1 MDYDADSNS
10 IYDYNNII
18 GDFYDGR
25 KQSKDTILK
34 RIGFGELIARSLKR
48 LTGQPVLTERQD
60 VGLVGGVIGDIFS
73 FLAGNVVRYSQLAW
87 NLYILLQTFVFG
99 KLK

>member
-1 MDYDADSNS
+1 MDYDVGSNS

-18 GDFYDGR
+18 DNFYDGR

-34 RIGFGELIARSLKR
+34 RIGFGELVARSLKR

-60 VGLVGGVIGDIFS
+60 AGLVGGFIGDLLS
-73 FLAGNVVRYSQLAW
+73 FFAGNVVRYSQF
-87 NLYILLQTFVFG
+87 T
-99 KLK
+99 

>member
-1 MDYDADSNS
+1 MDYDVDSNS

-18 GDFYDGR
+18 DNFYDGR

-34 RIGFGELIARSLKR
+34 RIGFGELVARSLKR

-60 VGLVGGVIGDIFS
+60 AGLVGGFIGDLLS
-73 FLAGNVVRYSQLAW
+73 FFAGNVVRYSLLA
-87 NLYILLQTFVFG
+87 
-99 KLK
+99 

>member
-1 MDYDADSNS
+1 MDYNVDSNS

-18 GDFYDGR
+18 DDFYDGR
-25 KQSKDTILK
+25 KQSKDRILK

-60 VGLVGGVIGDIFS
+60 VGLVGGVIGDLLS
-73 FLAGNVVRYSQLAW
+73 FFAGNVVRYSQLVCSLIIFLQ
-87 NLYILLQTFVFG
+87 LYFPFLF
-99 KLK
+99 